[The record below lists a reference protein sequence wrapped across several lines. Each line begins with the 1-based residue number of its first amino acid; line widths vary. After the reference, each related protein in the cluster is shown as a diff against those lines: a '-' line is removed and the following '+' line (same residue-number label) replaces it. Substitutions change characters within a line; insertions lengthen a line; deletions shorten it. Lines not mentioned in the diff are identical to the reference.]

1 MKLNKR
7 GSDTIHDVIPTKY
20 QKYSS
25 KTIIK
30 HAIFLDKLNKLPQGR
45 LIYLPSHNAYSIPI
59 HVRTMTLAEI
69 NHTKKE

>member
-1 MKLNKR
+1 MEFMQNDWGQRDIINRIMKLNKR

-30 HAIFLDKLNKLPQGR
+30 HANVLAKLNKLP
-45 LIYLPSHNAYSIPI
+45 
-59 HVRTMTLAEI
+59 
-69 NHTKKE
+69 

>member
-1 MKLNKR
+1 MDFTQNDWGQRDIINRIMKLNKR

-30 HAIFLDKLNKLPQGR
+30 HAIFLDKLNKLP
-45 LIYLPSHNAYSIPI
+45 
-59 HVRTMTLAEI
+59 
-69 NHTKKE
+69 